1 MKPKN
6 NVHLLTF
13 LPVLFFISTSCANM
27 NNYISTLSGSVL
39 QRYLEKI
46 SVIGFDPYA
55 KNLKEFSSDKS
66 ALPPVEDI
74 DVSNYLLHKISHYT
88 YDQYKNY
95 KSLEA
100 YKFCIDGW
108 VRDLSFLK
116 VDKFFVFRSKVNFL
130 YFDAIFK

>member
-6 NVHLLTF
+6 NVYLLTF
-13 LPVLFFISTSCANM
+13 LPVLFFISTTCPNM
-27 NNYISTLSGSVL
+27 NNYISTLSGSIL

-116 VDKFFVFRSKVNFL
+116 VDKFFVIRSKVNFL
-130 YFDAIFK
+130 YFAAIFN